1 MARMRVVM
9 SEWHSVCR
17 RRTGR
22 WRMSGRVGRER
33 DVGDDGSDEL
43 TPRWI
48 EEWSYRPGVSAVVP
62 GTVNG
67 WLLAYVRMRAQDV
80 RRRREPWAAWAVRR
94 EWVPGQD
101 WGALYRDRVQAGKRP
116 VARQNE
122 DMWTRWCEMNAGD
135 TVEIEGVRI
144 RRRGG
149 TVWIA
154 GRDARVVRRVVR
166 AERMPGEQ
174 WVVRAGRGRNG
185 EGGAGGWG
193 MAGRWRA
200 AKGVRKKPVGR
211 ALRMDA
217 ATLVRMLNGLGE
229 PFGDG

>member
-1 MARMRVVM
+1 MI
-9 SEWHSVCR
+9 ECR
-17 RRTGR
+17 Q
-22 WRMSGRVGRER
+22 E
-33 DVGDDGSDEL
+33 SD
-43 TPRWI
+43 R
-48 EEWSYRPGVSAVVP
+48 S
-62 GTVNG
+62 
-67 WLLAYVRMRAQDV
+67 
-80 RRRREPWAAWAVRR
+80 
-94 EWVPGQD
+94 
-101 WGALYRDRVQAGKRP
+101 P

-122 DMWTRWCEMNAGD
+122 DMWTRWCEMNAGG

-217 ATLVRMLNGLGE
+217 ATLVRMLSGLGE